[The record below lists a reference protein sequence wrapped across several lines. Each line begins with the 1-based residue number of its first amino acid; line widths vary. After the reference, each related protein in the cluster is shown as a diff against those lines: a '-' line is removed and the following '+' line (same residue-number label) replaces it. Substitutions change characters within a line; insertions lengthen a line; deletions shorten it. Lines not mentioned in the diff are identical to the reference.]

1 MLNISESRLLNHVNC
16 RKLAQFLAKFDKD
29 TAKKGQQ
36 QLKEM
41 GDRQNVCTS
50 TQAARKQEKWQKSR
64 ENYWRQSELAAEP
77 DSDQIVRI
85 RMKKMRKVWFQ
96 NWKGV
101 FFVAVQTKCN
111 SSSYQFRLK
120 ICLASCI
127 HSLADV
133 RKKNVGR
140 IASWK
145 KRHLTA
151 GKDPRIFNPLIQLLH
166 H

>member
-1 MLNISESRLLNHVNC
+1 MLTAENWHNSLRNSTRTPENNSLRADLPKRVTRNW
-16 RKLAQFLAKFDKD
+16 RKWETDKTSAQ
-29 TAKKGQQ
+29 
-36 QLKEM
+36 
-41 GDRQNVCTS
+41 
-50 TQAARKQEKWQKSR
+50 ARRRPERKWQQSR

-85 RMKKMRKVWFQ
+85 RIKKMRKVWFL

-127 HSLADV
+127 HSLADA

>member
-1 MLNISESRLLNHVNC
+1 MLTAENWHNSLRNSTRTPENNSLRADL
-16 RKLAQFLAKFDKD
+16 RKRVSSNWRKWETDKTSAQ
-29 TAKKGQQ
+29 
-36 QLKEM
+36 
-41 GDRQNVCTS
+41 
-50 TQAARKQEKWQKSR
+50 ARRRPERKWQQSR

-85 RMKKMRKVWFQ
+85 RIKKMRKVWFL

-127 HSLADV
+127 HSLADA
-133 RKKNVGR
+133 RKK
-140 IASWK
+140 
-145 KRHLTA
+145 KRRKNSLMEETSLNC
-151 GKDPRIFNPLIQLLH
+151 GEGSKNF
-166 H
+166 

>member
-1 MLNISESRLLNHVNC
+1 
-16 RKLAQFLAKFDKD
+16 
-29 TAKKGQQ
+29 
-36 QLKEM
+36 M

-50 TQAARKQEKWQKSR
+50 TQAARKQEKWQQSR

-85 RMKKMRKVWFQ
+85 RIKKMRKVWFQ

-127 HSLADV
+127 HSLADA

-166 H
+166 HYNLGYADINENERDKIVVSNRSWLVWCLVLVQGSD